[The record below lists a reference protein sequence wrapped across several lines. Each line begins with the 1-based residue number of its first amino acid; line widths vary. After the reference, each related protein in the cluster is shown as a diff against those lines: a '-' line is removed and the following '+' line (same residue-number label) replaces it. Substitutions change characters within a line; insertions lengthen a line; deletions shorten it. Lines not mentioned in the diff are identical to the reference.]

1 MRRLIA
7 TSDEDSGEGMAGTD
21 RWMVSYADFITLL
34 FVLFLALYARLPKL
48 TEPGTAPPDKQP
60 AHSARD
66 IRLPAVPIESQLPA
80 PRPPETQLPTP
91 APAPVAQ
98 TAAVEP
104 AAIAK
109 SAAISTSAAIATPAA
124 PAEPVRPA
132 PAEVARPA
140 PAPSQITAAHAAA
153 PIYPTDEPR
162 PVSSAPQETG
172 AAPQARP
179 TAPLAQATPA
189 APTPMDKLS
198 QSLADLRGSGSIAV
212 SPRGN
217 GWVIDIADS
226 ALFASGTA
234 QPAPGAQ
241 ATLAR
246 IAEAVG
252 ASKGRVIVEGHT
264 DNQAIKN
271 PQFPSNWEL
280 SSARAA
286 AVARALQERGISADR
301 LTASGLAQTR
311 PRASNESEQGR
322 RENRRISIILLNPS

>member
-1 MRRLIA
+1 MRPLIA

-66 IRLPAVPIESQLPA
+66 IRLPAAPIESQLPA
-80 PRPPETQLPTP
+80 PRPAETQLPTP
-91 APAPVAQ
+91 APAPVAH
-98 TAAVEP
+98 AAAE
-104 AAIAK
+104 
-109 SAAISTSAAIATPAA
+109 SAAIAAIATPAA
-124 PAEPVRPA
+124 PAEPTRPVAAEAPRPA
-132 PAEVARPA
+132 PVAVQA
-140 PAPSQITAAHAAA
+140 PDPRAAA

-162 PVSSAPQETG
+162 PVTSAPQEPT
-172 AAPQARP
+172 PQAKP
-179 TAPLAQATPA
+179 TTPLAQATPA
-189 APTPMDKLS
+189 APTSMDKLS
-198 QSLADLRGSGSIAV
+198 QSLADLRGSGSVAV

-234 QPAPGAQ
+234 QPSPGAQ

-246 IAEAVG
+246 IAEAVRAG
-252 ASKGRVIVEGHT
+252 KGRIIVEGHT
-264 DNQAIKN
+264 DNQTIKN
-271 PQFPSNWEL
+271 SQFPSNWEL

-322 RENRRISIILLNPS
+322 RENRRISIVLLNPS

>member
-1 MRRLIA
+1 MRPLIA
-7 TSDEDSGEGMAGTD
+7 TSDEDNGEGMAGTD

-34 FVLFLALYARLPKL
+34 FVLFLALYARLPRL

-66 IRLPAVPIESQLPA
+66 IRLPAAPIESQLPA
-80 PRPPETQLPTP
+80 PRPAETQLPTP

-98 TAAVEP
+98 TAVAQSAVATAP
-104 AAIAK
+104 AG
-109 SAAISTSAAIATPAA
+109 
-124 PAEPVRPA
+124 PAEPARPLAAEIPRPA
-132 PAEVARPA
+132 PPA
-140 PAPSQITAAHAAA
+140 AQAPDPRAAS

-162 PVSSAPQETG
+162 PVATAPQEPMP
-172 AAPQARP
+172 APQAKP

-189 APTPMDKLS
+189 APTSMDRLS

-226 ALFASGTA
+226 TLFASGTA

-252 ASKGRVIVEGHT
+252 ASKGRIIVEGHT
-264 DNQAIKN
+264 DNQMIKN
-271 PQFPSNWEL
+271 SQFPSNWEL

-322 RENRRISIILLNPS
+322 RENRRVSIILLGPAN